1 MLQVSRCPQ
10 PSFRRRLAVGLAS
23 LAVVGALAAPAVAD
37 EEDLTGDVTQ
47 ADVAAAQAAAV
58 ESQLSLAQVE
68 QRLAAANERAWSSSI
83 AAEQATEAY
92 HGARWRLQA
101 ARRTARVAEAEQL
114 AAGADAARQ
123 QEVYGDALVTSY
135 QLAPELTALSAIV
148 RSEGIESLIERSSTM
163 MIAESALG
171 ARYDVL
177 HAANQR
183 ADHAAAAAA
192 TARASAGTAAAQTR
206 SARDTARAAA
216 RSAGATAAAIAGE
229 REALISRLAQL
240 RGISVDLA
248 AEHQAALEATPPPPT
263 SEPAS
268 QPAPAP
274 DSSQANSGQANSSQ
288 GPKPPRN
295 QEPAPSAPT
304 AGSAPSPAAPAPSP
318 TPPPAPPITPDPPTT
333 TAPPVSAGALRAVAF
348 AREQLGET
356 YRYGA
361 AGPNA
366 WDCSGLTMKAWAA
379 GGKSL
384 PHYSGAQYSLS
395 TPITASQL
403 RPGDLLFWASNRSP
417 SSIYHVGL
425 YVGGGRMI
433 HAPRTGQYVS
443 EVSINYWIPA
453 TFHARP

>member
-1 MLQVSRCPQ
+1 M
-10 PSFRRRLAVGLAS
+10 AS
-23 LAVVGALAAPAVAD
+23 LVAVGALAAPAGAD
-37 EEDLTGDVTQ
+37 EDDPSGGITET
-47 ADVAAAQAAAV
+47 DVAAAQAAAT
-58 ESQLSLAQVE
+58 ESELSLAEVE
-68 QRLAAANERAWSSSI
+68 QRLAAANERAWDASI

-101 ARRTARVAEAEQL
+101 ARRAARIAEAEHVV
-114 AAGADAARQ
+114 ASADAARQ
-123 QEVYGDALVTSY
+123 REIYGDALVTSY
-135 QLAPELTALSAIV
+135 QMAPELTALSAIV
-148 RSEGIESLIERSSTM
+148 RSDGIQSLIERSGTM

-177 HAANQR
+177 DAANQR
-183 ADHAAAAAA
+183 ADRAASAATTAGVVAA
-192 TARASAGTAAAQTR
+192 TAATRTR
-206 SARDTARAAA
+206 SARDAARAAA
-216 RSAGATAAAIAGE
+216 RSARATAAVIAGE
-229 REALISRLAQL
+229 REKLITRLAQL
-240 RGISVDLA
+240 RGISVELA
-248 AEHQAALEATPPPPT
+248 AEHQAALDATPPQPP
-263 SEPAS
+263 SAPAT
-268 QPAPAP
+268 QPAPA
-274 DSSQANSGQANSSQ
+274 SNSSE

-304 AGSAPSPAAPAPSP
+304 AGSAPSPAAPAPSS

-333 TAPPVSAGALRAVAF
+333 TAPPVSAGASRAVAF
-348 AREQLGET
+348 AREQLGEK

-395 TPITASQL
+395 TPITANQL

-433 HAPRTGQYVS
+433 HAPRTGQNVS

-453 TFHARP
+453 TFFARP

>member
-1 MLQVSRCPQ
+1 MLQVSRSPH
-10 PSFRRRLAVGLAS
+10 PSIRRRVVVALAS
-23 LAVVGALAAPAVAD
+23 LAAIGALAAPAVAD
-37 EEDLTGDVTQ
+37 EDDLSGDITE
-47 ADVAAAQAAAV
+47 ADVAAARAAAV
-58 ESQLSLAQVE
+58 ESELTLAQVE
-68 QRLAAANERAWSSSI
+68 RRLAAANERAWSASI

-101 ARRTARVAEAEQL
+101 ARRAARIAEAEHVV
-114 AAGADAARQ
+114 ANADAARQ
-123 QEVYGDALVTSY
+123 GEIYGDALVTSY

-148 RSEGIESLIERSSTM
+148 RSDGIESLIERSSTM
-163 MIAESALG
+163 MLAESALG

-183 ADHAAAAAA
+183 ADRAAAAA
-192 TARASAGTAAAQTR
+192 TKAQAGAATAAARTR
-206 SARDTARAAA
+206 SARDTARASA
-216 RSAGATAAAIAGE
+216 RSARATAAAIGGE
-229 REALISRLAQL
+229 REVLITRLAQL
-240 RGISVDLA
+240 RGISVELA
-248 AEHQAALEATPPPPT
+248 AEHQAALDATPPQPP
-263 SEPAS
+263 SEPA
-268 QPAPAP
+268 APAAP
-274 DSSQANSGQANSSQ
+274 ASNSSQ
-288 GPKPPRN
+288 GPKPPKN

-304 AGSAPSPAAPAPSP
+304 AGSAPSPAAPAPSS

-333 TAPPVSAGALRAVAF
+333 TAPPVSAGASRAVAF
-348 AREQLGET
+348 AREQLGEK

-361 AGPNA
+361 AGPDA

-403 RPGDLLFWASNRSP
+403 RPGDLLFWASNKSP

-433 HAPRTGQYVS
+433 HAPRTGQNVS

-453 TFHARP
+453 TFFARP